1 MDGIA
6 SFHCPLCKCKTTVD
20 FTSHLVEK
28 DATIAS
34 LTAMLEKSVTL
45 DVWRMTVQ
53 EFEKKIASLTAERDA
68 LRAKV
73 TELEQDAHL
82 NAAMLARQTD
92 MAREAENRLA
102 VRLRGECDCPGGS
115 CGHLPCDPWVARALN
130 AESQLTAERDAALA
144 TIAELREELA
154 LAQNALAQAH

>member
-1 MDGIA
+1 MNK
-6 SFHCPLCKCKTTVD
+6 HEVHNL
-20 FTSHLVEK
+20 
-28 DATIAS
+28 
-34 LTAMLEKSVTL
+34 LTRL
-45 DVWRMTVQ
+45 
-53 EFEKKIASLTAERDA
+53 KIGRADIHDIREAFDSLTAERDA

-154 LAQNALAQAH
+154 LAQNALANSH